1 MKLPHLSPHAPNNF
15 TALRLLAAFMVLFTH
30 MFAISGWPEPGILPG
45 LGFGNFA
52 VSMFFII
59 SGFLVTASWQNDP
72 SLKRFLQRR
81 LLRLWPA
88 MAVAFGLTML
98 VLAPIVREQSLHE
111 LFEVKQYT
119 KAFANLIFYPNYRTF
134 DAFSLTGLRYAAIN
148 GSLWTIPLEFLC
160 YLLVMLMALLSRG
173 RLRIALFAAIAALL
187 TAFFLRGGDTAFHA
201 TKHPSTWFYL
211 AHYGTFFF
219 LGGLVHFHRHLLRP
233 HWVAASVAAGV
244 VLLLLNQ
251 TVLAYLV
258 ALPLLTLWV
267 GTQSW
272 PVLNKADSLG
282 DYSYGVYLYAWPTQ
296 QVVTL
301 MLGTAAFLP
310 LLTCSAILTLA
321 LGIFSWHLIEKPAL
335 ALKPRKS

>member
-1 MKLPHLSPHAPNNF
+1 MSAHTPNNF

-30 MFAISGWPEPGILPG
+30 MFAISGRPEPAILPG
-45 LGFGNFA
+45 LGYGNFA

-59 SGFLVTASWQNDP
+59 SGFLITASWQSDP
-72 SLKRFLQRR
+72 SVKRFLQRR
-81 LLRLWPA
+81 ILRLWPA

-98 VLAPIVREQSLHE
+98 VLAPIVREQSLPE
-111 LFEVKQYT
+111 LFEIKQYT
-119 KAFANLIFYPNYRTF
+119 KAFGNLFFYPNYRTF
-134 DAFSLTGLRYAAIN
+134 DAFSFTGLRYAAIN

-160 YLLVMLMALLSRG
+160 YLLVMLMALCARG
-173 RLRIALFAAIAALL
+173 RLRLALLAAVAALI
-187 TAFFLRGGDTAFHA
+187 TAFVLRGGEAAFHA

-211 AHYGTFFF
+211 AHYGTYFF
-219 LGGLVHFHRHLLRP
+219 LGGLIHFHRHLLRP
-233 HWVAASVAAGV
+233 QWVLAALAAGIA
-244 VLLLLNQ
+244 LLFVGQ

-272 PVLNKADSLG
+272 PVFNKADSLG

-301 MLGTAAFLP
+301 LLGTAAFLP
-310 LLTCSAILTLA
+310 LLACSALLTLA
-321 LGIFSWHLIEKPAL
+321 LGVFSWHLIEKPAL